1 MTKLS
6 LISSS
11 PRSFAPIKMLLS
23 WATAAVI
30 LLAQETSFALASSLS
45 RVVPKAPVD
54 ISHAYRHTGYIDQRV
69 RGDAH
74 AILNHQLYHLRHIE
88 RSSAAPAAAPAAS
101 PPEQKAA
108 TPAPNNAATPMQNPA
123 PACLKALTALNGNA
137 SNPSGMAVCYNV
149 MQMDNTTGVFMADVR
164 LYKIAAPTGDWA
176 TLDMKK
182 VSTGLT
188 YLGANVSNP
197 LPSTTKRDELQL
209 SDDAIDEFAKRAAAP
224 PRSVQ
229 NSTFIGKAHPDVLP
243 YLNNA

>member
-1 MTKLS
+1 MIKLS
-6 LISSS
+6 LNSSS
-11 PRSFAPIKMLLS
+11 LRFFAPIKMLLS
-23 WATAAVI
+23 LATTAII
-30 LLAQETSFALASSLS
+30 LLAHETSFTEASSLS
-45 RVVPKAPVD
+45 RVVPKAAVD

-69 RGDAH
+69 RGDPH
-74 AILNHQLYHLRHIE
+74 AILNHQLYHLRNVV
-88 RSSAAPAAAPAAS
+88 RSPAAPAPS
-101 PPEQKAA
+101 PPEQKAV
-108 TPAPNNAATPMQNPA
+108 TPAPNDATTTMQNPA
-123 PACLKALTALNGNA
+123 PACLKALTALNGSA

-164 LYKIAAPTGDWA
+164 LYRIAAPTGDWA

-209 SDDAIDEFAKRAAAP
+209 SDDAIDEIAKREAAP
-224 PRSVQ
+224 PQSVQ